1 MGTPAEFQIARAR
14 NVDCNPGNITAPA
27 SLSRAISAV
36 NLASSYRFTRRL
48 RGPTGDSL
56 RRAALAP
63 PTRTS
68 YMHNFFK
75 PVATS
80 AGGEP
85 APKRS
90 RPSVPTWKAVHESM
104 LVRDDPGCR
113 PNHRIAA
120 FDLDDTL
127 QKTRSGKPGYMVT
140 DLGDFV
146 PWNARVP
153 SKLRALH
160 DAGYKVVIF
169 SNQGGVKGAMEGKRA
184 DVVRARLDA
193 FAKEVGIP
201 MQALCATQ
209 KGEKD
214 PKNYRKPKSGMWAHF
229 DSSLNGSVSPDL
241 PACFYV
247 GDAAGREGDH
257 SDSDKG
263 FAVAVGV
270 KFFTPDEFFAD
281 DDLPDFVTESAE
293 KKKGDAKEELG
304 EAKGGGG
311 VIVIDDDSE

>member
-14 NVDCNPGNITAPA
+14 NVDCNPGTITAPA

-56 RRAALAP
+56 RCAALAP
-63 PTRTS
+63 PTRS

-80 AGGEP
+80 TGGEP

-127 QKTRSGKPGYMVT
+127 FPCGAVVERANTALLAAMAARGASLGGTAEITARIRAIRERS
-140 DLGDFV
+140 
-146 PWNARVP
+146 
-153 SKLRALH
+153 
-160 DAGYKVVIF
+160 
-169 SNQGGVKGAMEGKRA
+169 
-184 DVVRARLDA
+184 
-193 FAKEVGIP
+193 
-201 MQALCATQ
+201 
-209 KGEKD
+209 
-214 PKNYRKPKSGMWAHF
+214 
-229 DSSLNGSVSPDL
+229 
-241 PACFYV
+241 PA
-247 GDAAGREGDH
+247 
-257 SDSDKG
+257 
-263 FAVAVGV
+263 
-270 KFFTPDEFFAD
+270 
-281 DDLPDFVTESAE
+281 ES
-293 KKKGDAKEELG
+293 
-304 EAKGGGG
+304 
-311 VIVIDDDSE
+311 

>member
-1 MGTPAEFQIARAR
+1 
-14 NVDCNPGNITAPA
+14 
-27 SLSRAISAV
+27 
-36 NLASSYRFTRRL
+36 
-48 RGPTGDSL
+48 
-56 RRAALAP
+56 
-63 PTRTS
+63 
-68 YMHNFFK
+68 
-75 PVATS
+75 
-80 AGGEP
+80 
-85 APKRS
+85 
-90 RPSVPTWKAVHESM
+90 
-104 LVRDDPGCR
+104 
-113 PNHRIAA
+113 
-120 FDLDDTL
+120 
-127 QKTRSGKPGYMVT
+127 
-140 DLGDFV
+140 
-146 PWNARVP
+146 
-153 SKLRALH
+153 
-160 DAGYKVVIF
+160 
-169 SNQGGVKGAMEGKRA
+169 MEGKRA

-304 EAKGGGG
+304 GAKGGGG

>member
-1 MGTPAEFQIARAR
+1 MVDERVQGGGPAVLPAAVVVVRAHVPR
-14 NVDCNPGNITAPA
+14 HLQGDESGVRLFTTDEAVIVGFKVADVDCNPGTVTAPA

-63 PTRTS
+63 PTRS

-80 AGGEP
+80 TGGEP

-201 MQALCATQ
+201 VQALCATQ

-214 PKNYRKPKSGMWAHF
+214 PKNYRKPKSSHCCKRHCLLDGQRRILQLCGCGPENTMHR
-229 DSSLNGSVSPDL
+229 S
-241 PACFYV
+241 
-247 GDAAGREGDH
+247 
-257 SDSDKG
+257 
-263 FAVAVGV
+263 
-270 KFFTPDEFFAD
+270 
-281 DDLPDFVTESAE
+281 
-293 KKKGDAKEELG
+293 
-304 EAKGGGG
+304 
-311 VIVIDDDSE
+311 

>member
-63 PTRTS
+63 PTRS

-201 MQALCATQ
+201 VQALCATQ

-293 KKKGDAKEELG
+293 KKKGDAKEEIG
-304 EAKGGGG
+304 GAKGGGG